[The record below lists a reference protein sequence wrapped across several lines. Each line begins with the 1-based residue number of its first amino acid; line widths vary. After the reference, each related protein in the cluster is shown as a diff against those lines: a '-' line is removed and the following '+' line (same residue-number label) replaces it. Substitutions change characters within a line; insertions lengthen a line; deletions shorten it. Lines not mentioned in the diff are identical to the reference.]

1 MGHDPALLTD
11 RNPDN
16 GRVIAELKDQL
27 VIAKMEHKVL
37 EQKLYHSTLD
47 LNASKIECQQISSK
61 IAKID
66 HSEQD
71 IDTFKQLH
79 HFRELVVS
87 ATLKNWKKRVR
98 SASRNLQQQ
107 LASKQDELGQATKDT
122 QDLIDEYSMRCAD
135 LKWRRKEIEALRI

>member
-47 LNASKIECQQISSK
+47 LNASKIQCQQISSK

-98 SASRNLQQQ
+98 SASRNLQ
-107 LASKQDELGQATKDT
+107 
-122 QDLIDEYSMRCAD
+122 
-135 LKWRRKEIEALRI
+135 